1 MAQEKVGNCAR
12 KGMVQCGTYRTV
24 NGVGGLDETGYK
36 GLGILRLGTTS
47 RKGLKMWMAFY
58 GLK

>member
-36 GLGILRLGTTS
+36 GLGILRLGTGNFT
-47 RKGLKMWMAFY
+47 
-58 GLK
+58 